1 MEKYSGRILSMGV
14 AALFAVVAAVG
25 CSPHRSADA
34 SKPSPSPSASTG
46 PSYGGIV
53 ANPEYRLVDL
63 HNKPVMQI
71 TAQGGIGGTGD
82 GMTFGELTKGRAT
95 LYRDGKAVATLTADK
110 MKADNKTRI
119 LTATGN
125 VLVRSRNDT
134 DGTPKSVRADTMRW
148 DHDKNQITGDGHV
161 VLAYG
166 ATVQIPGR
174 SFVAD
179 TAIQSFDVVGNGK

>member
-14 AALFAVVAAVG
+14 AVLFAVMSMIG
-25 CSPHRSADA
+25 CAPRRSTNA
-34 SKPSPSPSASTG
+34 SKPSPSPSASAG
-46 PSYGGIV
+46 PSYGAIV
-53 ANPEYRLVDL
+53 TNPEYTLIDV

-71 TAQGGIGGTGD
+71 TAQGGVGGTGD
-82 GMTFGELTKGRAT
+82 GNTFGELTKGRAT

-110 MKADNKTRI
+110 MKADNKTRV

-148 DHDKNQITGDGHV
+148 EHDKNQITGEGNV
-161 VLAYG
+161 MLSYG
-166 ATVQIPGR
+166 TTVQIPGR

-179 TAIQSFDVVGNGK
+179 TAIQSFDVTGNSK